1 MTLAPLT
8 LPRRS
13 VLYVPGSNA
22 RALAKSA
29 SLPADGLIL
38 DLEDAVLPAAK
49 LGARAAVLAAVAEQA
64 FGHREVVVRINA
76 LDTEWGMG
84 DLQAAALSGV
94 DGILLPKVEGAATL
108 LKAAYVLEQ
117 MGAPDSLRLWSMA
130 ETPRGILN
138 LDAIA
143 RCTPRLSVIVLGTA
157 DLGKALRVPE
167 VAGRAALVPALA
179 HCVLAAR
186 AAGLDILDGVYA
198 RLTDLSGFEAE
209 CLQGRQLGFDGK
221 TLLHPDQLPLCNDA
235 FGVSATEAAGAAELI
250 AAWEAAAASGAGVA
264 VHEGRLVERLHVEA
278 AQRQLALYQTIHDR
292 TMPTQAPG
300 TRPA

>member
-1 MTLAPLT
+1 MTPAPLT

-49 LGARAAVLAAVAEQA
+49 LGARAAVLAAVAAQP

-84 DLQAAALSGV
+84 DLQAAARSGV

-186 AAGLDILDGVYA
+186 AAGLDILDGVHP

-221 TLLHPDQLPLCNDA
+221 TLIHPDQLAACNDA
-235 FGVSATEAAGAAELI
+235 FGVSAAEAASAAGLI

-264 VHEGRLVERLHVEA
+264 VHQGRLVERLHVEA

-292 TMPTQAPG
+292 AMPAQAPG

>member
-22 RALAKSA
+22 RALVKSA
-29 SLPADGLIL
+29 SLPADGLVL
-38 DLEDAVLPAAK
+38 DLEDAVLPTAK
-49 LGARAAVLAAVAEQA
+49 LGARAAVLAAVAE
-64 FGHREVVVRINA
+64 R
-76 LDTEWGMG
+76 
-84 DLQAAALSGV
+84 
-94 DGILLPKVEGAATL
+94 
-108 LKAAYVLEQ
+108 
-117 MGAPDSLRLWSMA
+117 WSMA

-138 LDAIA
+138 MDAIA

-157 DLGKALRVPE
+157 DLGNALRVPE

-186 AAGLDILDGVYA
+186 AAGLDILDGVYPH
-198 RLTDLSGFEAE
+198 LTDLSGFRAE

-221 TLLHPDQLPLCNDA
+221 TLIHPGQIAGCNDA
-235 FGVSATEAAGAAELI
+235 FGVSAAEAARAAGLI

-278 AQRQLALYQTIHDR
+278 AQRLLGLYQTIHDR
-292 TMPTQAPG
+292 TMPAQAPG